1 MEELSRKGFC
11 LALYLQIFNTFIH
24 RFGSGNTFLYGPDY
38 IVQEGVIL
46 VTFNYR
52 LGPIGF
58 LSVGGDAP
66 GNAGLKDQVLALKW
80 VRDNIA
86 AFGGNPNDVTIFG
99 QSAGGASVHYLMVSF
114 YV

>member
-1 MEELSRKGFC
+1 MEGLSRKGFC
-11 LALYLQIFNTFIH
+11 LLLYQYIFNSFVH